1 MRRIAIIL
9 NAMTQLLGAL
19 LCVTLNSNE
28 STSGAALRRS
38 PKFWRKAINAIF
50 FWQDDHCLQAARNE
64 IDDCRELLLAYG
76 FAIEPPEQTVEQAA
90 QAVKANT
97 ETRIPTAAEIEEATL
112 DDPMSPDF
120 NVIAWFARLPYEAK
134 RRIVEWGV
142 SIRMSKPNRIKAYN
156 VAQAWWQA
164 DGKPREGHGMVAE

>member
-1 MRRIAIIL
+1 MRRIGIIL

-38 PKFWRKAINAIF
+38 PDRWRKVINAIF

-76 FAIEPPEQTVEQAA
+76 FAIEPPSVPVERPPGGDGQHGDP
-90 QAVKANT
+90 Q
-97 ETRIPTAAEIEEATL
+97 TAAEIEEATL

-142 SIRMSKPNRIKAYN
+142 SIRMSKPNRVKAYN
-156 VAQAWWQA
+156 IAQAWWQA
-164 DGKPREGHGMVAE
+164 DGKPREGHGMVEE

>member
-50 FWQDDHCLQAARNE
+50 FWQDDHCLQAARSM
-64 IDDCRELLLAYG
+64 RSTTAGQLLLAYG
-76 FAIEPPEQTVEQAA
+76 FAIEPPEQTVEAS
-90 QAVKANT
+90 
-97 ETRIPTAAEIEEATL
+97 RP
-112 DDPMSPDF
+112 
-120 NVIAWFARLPYEAK
+120 
-134 RRIVEWGV
+134 
-142 SIRMSKPNRIKAYN
+142 
-156 VAQAWWQA
+156 
-164 DGKPREGHGMVAE
+164 

>member
-1 MRRIAIIL
+1 MRRIGIIL

-38 PKFWRKAINAIF
+38 PDRWRKVINAIF

-76 FAIEPPEQTVEQAA
+76 FYVEPPSVPVERAA
-90 QAVKANT
+90 RQPEPQSVAQ
-97 ETRIPTAAEIEEATL
+97 IEEASD
-112 DDPMSPDF
+112 DDPMSPTSTPS
-120 NVIAWFARLPYEAK
+120 RGLPACLTT
-134 RRIVEWGV
+134 
-142 SIRMSKPNRIKAYN
+142 
-156 VAQAWWQA
+156 
-164 DGKPREGHGMVAE
+164 HGGELLSGACQSA

>member
-38 PKFWRKAINAIF
+38 PDRWRKVINAIF

-76 FAIEPPEQTVEQAA
+76 FAIEPPVCSRWSKGGGTA
-90 QAVKANT
+90 
-97 ETRIPTAAEIEEATL
+97 TRRPASRPRPRSRRLTL

-142 SIRMSKPNRIKAYN
+142 SIRMSKPNRMKVYRI
-156 VAQAWWQA
+156 AQAWWQA
-164 DGKPREGHGMVAE
+164 DGKPREGHGMVEE

>member
-38 PKFWRKAINAIF
+38 PDRWRKVINAIF
-50 FWQDDHCLQAARNE
+50 FWQDDHCLQAARSE

-76 FAIEPPEQTVEQAA
+76 FYRAAVCAGRAGGTAKPEPQSVA
-90 QAVKANT
+90 Q
-97 ETRIPTAAEIEEATL
+97 IEEAPD

-142 SIRMSKPNRIKAYN
+142 SIRMSKPNRVKVYRI
-156 VAQAWWQA
+156 AQAWWQA
-164 DGKPREGHGMVAE
+164 DGKPREGHGMVEE

>member
-50 FWQDDHCLQAARNE
+50 FWQDDHCLQAA
-64 IDDCRELLLAYG
+64 AMKS
-76 FAIEPPEQTVEQAA
+76 T
-90 QAVKANT
+90 
-97 ETRIPTAAEIEEATL
+97 TAGHYCWNMGSL
-112 DDPMSPDF
+112 SSRPRSRW
-120 NVIAWFARLPYEAK
+120 NK
-134 RRIVEWGV
+134 R
-142 SIRMSKPNRIKAYN
+142 
-156 VAQAWWQA
+156 
-164 DGKPREGHGMVAE
+164 

>member
-1 MRRIAIIL
+1 MRRIGIIL

-38 PKFWRKAINAIF
+38 PDRWRKVINAIF

-76 FAIEPPEQTVEQAA
+76 FSLSSRRLSRRWSRPP
-90 QAVKANT
+90 
-97 ETRIPTAAEIEEATL
+97 
-112 DDPMSPDF
+112 
-120 NVIAWFARLPYEAK
+120 
-134 RRIVEWGV
+134 RR
-142 SIRMSKPNRIKAYN
+142 
-156 VAQAWWQA
+156 
-164 DGKPREGHGMVAE
+164 

>member
-1 MRRIAIIL
+1 
-9 NAMTQLLGAL
+9 MTQLLGAL

-38 PKFWRKAINAIF
+38 PDRWRKVINAIF

-76 FAIEPPEQTVEQAA
+76 FYVEPPAVPVERAA
-90 QAVKANT
+90 RQPEPQSVAQ
-97 ETRIPTAAEIEEATL
+97 IEEAPD

-142 SIRMSKPNRIKAYN
+142 SIRMSKPNRVKVYRI
-156 VAQAWWQA
+156 AQAWWQA
-164 DGKPREGHGMVAE
+164 DGKPREGHGMVKE

>member
-38 PKFWRKAINAIF
+38 PEAG
-50 FWQDDHCLQAARNE
+50 ARSSTPFSSGRT
-64 IDDCRELLLAYG
+64 ITAFRRLGPKSTTAGSYCWPMGSLSSR
-76 FAIEPPEQTVEQAA
+76 PSQPVEQAA
-90 QAVKANT
+90 AVKANT

-156 VAQAWWQA
+156 IAQAWWQA
-164 DGKPREGHGMVAE
+164 DGKPREGHGMVEE